1 MIQLVEAVQILARHD
16 VDFVLV
22 GGLALRSHGSAY
34 LTQDVDVCY
43 SRDNDNLKRIAE
55 ALKPLNPRPR
65 GFPDDL
71 PFVWDWTTLQ
81 HGTNFTFKTSLC
93 DIDFLGELAGIG
105 TYQDALENSVTMD
118 LEGVSV
124 NVLSIDG
131 LIKAKSTAGRLKDQ
145 AGLEELYA
153 LKASSTDDDG

>member
-1 MIQLVEAVQILARHD
+1 MIQLVKAVKVLAEAR
-16 VDFVLV
+16 VDFVLI

-43 SRDNDNLKRIAE
+43 SRETENLKRIAA
-55 ALKPLNPRPR
+55 ALAPFDPRPR
-65 GFPDDL
+65 GMSDDL

-93 DIDFLGELAGIG
+93 DIDFLGEVAGVG
-105 TYQDALENSVTMD
+105 DFREVLNNSEVAD
-118 LEGVSV
+118 LEGVPIR
-124 NVLSIDG
+124 VLTIDG
-131 LIKAKSTAGRLKDQ
+131 LIRAKTAAGRSKDQ

-153 LKASSTDDDG
+153 LKEAFSDIRE